1 MPSYKNLVKDVI
13 KKADVLLEVIDARFP
28 DETRNAEVEREIL
41 RLKKPFI
48 IVINKC
54 DLVSKEKLEKTK
66 TRFSKTAPTIFVS
79 SKDRSGTTMLRH
91 QILASAR
98 KNSGHKEENSI
109 LVGTLGYPNVGKS
122 SVINGVTGRHR
133 ASTSPVSGH
142 TKGVQ
147 HVDAGSKIMFIDTPG
162 VIPFDEKDEYIQGLL
177 GVKDVTHLKDQL
189 GVALK
194 IIEKMLA
201 ENKTSLESF
210 YNITIDPDYSI
221 NAIKNDEEKGNNIV
235 SESDSTDTI
244 SAYKVFELIG
254 TKCNFLQKK
263 GEIDEARTATKI
275 INDWQ
280 NGLLLI

>member
-1 MPSYKNLVKDVI
+1 MASYKVLVRDVI

-28 DETRNAEVEREIL
+28 EETRNSEVEKDII

-54 DLVSKEKLEKTK
+54 DLVSKEKLDKTK
-66 TRFSKTAPTIFVS
+66 SRLSKIAPTVFIS

-91 QILASAR
+91 QILASAC
-98 KNSGHKEENSI
+98 NIKERDI

-133 ASTSPVSGH
+133 ASTSPISGH

-147 HVDAGSKIMFIDTPG
+147 HVGAGSRIMFIDTPG
-162 VIPFDEKDEYIQGLL
+162 VIPFDENDEYVQGLL
-177 GVKDVTHLKDQL
+177 GIKDVTHLRDPL

-201 ENKTSLESF
+201 ENKTALESC
-210 YNITIDPDYSI
+210 YNITIEAQNGSS
-221 NAIKNDEEKGNNIV
+221 V
-235 SESDSTDTI
+235 L
-244 SAYKVFELIG
+244 ELIG
-254 TKCNFLQKK
+254 KQCNFLQKK
-263 GEIDEARTATKI
+263 GEVDEMRTAAKI

-280 NGLLLI
+280 TGQLLI